1 MLWESSKMEQR
12 YDAVLGVIRDGF
24 TVTEVATK
32 FGVSRQAVHAWLK
45 RYEAGG
51 LEALRERSSRP
62 SNSPGQIDAHV
73 EARLLELRRHHPGW
87 GQMRL
92 LHQLGREGVSPL
104 PSRSSVYRA
113 LRRSGLI
120 EEKARR
126 KKLPTYKRWERG
138 KPMELWQMDVVGGLL
153 LDDGTECKVLTGI
166 DDYSRFM
173 VCAGIMTRATAQQ
186 VCGHFGA
193 ALEKHGVPEEI
204 LTDNGKVFT
213 NRFGLTPTEVLF
225 DKICRDNGIQH
236 RLTAPAT
243 PTTTGKIERFH
254 RTLRHEF
261 LLERTFASLER
272 AQAELNE
279 WIVDYNTERPHQ
291 SLKMATPSTRFY
303 VTRSSVPT
311 PQLDLRTLNQ
321 DRSGDD
327 WVSRT
332 VSINGVISV
341 SNQMFSV
348 GKQRCGH
355 LVDVR
360 VLPTLLQVWDG
371 AELIKSIP
379 RTNFKE
385 VRKKRAE
392 PHRKRQ
398 NQ

>member
-12 YDAVLGVIRDGF
+12 YDAVLGVLRDGF
-24 TVTEVATK
+24 SVTEVAQK
-32 FGVSRQAVHAWLK
+32 FGVSRQAVHLWLK
-45 RYEAGG
+45 RYEEGG
-51 LEALRERSSRP
+51 LEALAEQSHRP
-62 SNSPGQIDAHV
+62 RVSPTQMPATA
-73 EARLLELRRHHPGW
+73 EARVLELRRHHPSW
-87 GQMRL
+87 GQMHIR
-92 LHQLGREGVSPL
+92 HQLEREHLEPL
-104 PSRSSVYRA
+104 PSLSAIYRA
-113 LRRSGLI
+113 LVRSGLI
-120 EEKARR
+120 EERAKR

-138 KPMELWQMDVVGGLL
+138 RAMELWQMDVVGGLL
-153 LDDGTECKVLTGI
+153 LDDGTECKIIDGI
-166 DDYSRFM
+166 DDYSRFI
-173 VCAGIMTRATAQQ
+173 VCAGIMTRAIARQ
-186 VCGHFGA
+186 VCGHFAA

-213 NRFGLTPTEVLF
+213 NRFGLTPSEVLF
-225 DKICRDNGIQH
+225 DRICRDNGIVH
-236 RLTAPAT
+236 RLTAPGH

-261 LLERTFASLER
+261 LMDRTFSSLER
-272 AQAELNE
+272 AQGELDE
-279 WIVDYNTERPHQ
+279 WIEDYNLRRPHQ
-291 SLKMATPSTRFY
+291 SLKMATPAERFY
-303 VTRSSVPT
+303 GARSKVPT
-311 PQLDLRTLNQ
+311 PPLDLHTFNE

-332 VSINGVISV
+332 VSINGVISIA
-341 SNQMFSV
+341 NQMFSV
-348 GKQRCGH
+348 GKMRSGH

-379 RTNFKE
+379 RTNTKE